1 MYQQLTS
8 RDIAILQDVYAYRY
22 LTTSQLK
29 RLHFPSEKTAW
40 RRLQILSELGFIKPF
55 TSPAIPERIFY
66 LNKKGAE
73 IISVELQ
80 VPLEELSWNR
90 LTRQPKD
97 YYFLRHFLAI
107 NDFRI
112 LITQACEKSSL
123 ISLLGF
129 IPEYM
134 GEQTKDGYVKKLIR
148 DKVNNLSHTPDAVFS
163 LEKEGKPALF
173 FLEID
178 RGTEIVSDPEK
189 GLLKAVVF
197 YLHYWKSQHWHQ
209 YKAFLRGDFKTFR
222 TLIVTTSKQRVQ
234 HLREATSNY
243 SFYDSRAKR
252 FLWATTEKEITLDWI
267 FEPIWQSMDVNDPTR
282 YKIG

>member
-1 MYQQLTS
+1 MHQQLTP

-22 LTTSQLK
+22 LTTSQIR
-29 RLHFPSEKTAW
+29 RLHFRSDKTAW
-40 RRLQILSELGFIKPF
+40 RRLAILSELGFIKPF
-55 TSPAIPERIFY
+55 TAPAIPERIFY

-80 VPLEELSWNR
+80 VALEELSWNR

-97 YYFLRHFLAI
+97 YYFLRHFLSI

-112 LITQACEKSSL
+112 LLTLACAKYSV
-123 ISLLGF
+123 SLLGF

-134 GEQTKDGYVKKLIR
+134 GEQTKEGYVKKSIR
-148 DKVNNLSHTPDAVFS
+148 DKVNRISHTPDAVFA
-163 LEKEGKPALF
+163 LAKNGNPALF

-178 RGTEIVSDPEK
+178 RGTEIVANPEK
-189 GLLKAVVF
+189 GLLKAVAF
-197 YLHYWKSQHWHQ
+197 YLHYWKSQNWWQ
-209 YKAFLRGDFKTFR
+209 YKTLLHGDFKIFR
-222 TLIVTTSKQRVQ
+222 TLIITTSKQRVQ
-234 HLREATSNY
+234 HLREAASNY
-243 SFYDSRAKR
+243 SFYDNRAKR

-267 FEPIWQSMDVNDPTR
+267 FEPIWQSMDISDAVL